1 MSQDRIESA
10 KRPTPSSIIKEG
22 REWINTP
29 YHHQAMVKCVG
40 VDCVGFIVGVG
51 LNTGALILT
60 KQQIKEYAGYG
71 RLPNPNKMG
80 RVMRRYLNP
89 LPNREP
95 VVGDIA
101 WLEWRAGLPMH
112 LALVGEL
119 NGTATL
125 LHALGDVGKVVEHT
139 LSKQWEERIVSF
151 WRYPELF

>member
-1 MSQDRIESA
+1 MSPDRTKSL
-10 KRPTPSSIIKEG
+10 KRPTPNSILVEA

-29 YHHQAMVKCVG
+29 YHHQAKVKGVG

-51 LNTGALILT
+51 LNTGALLLT

-71 RLPNPNKMG
+71 RLPNPNMMG

-89 LPNREP
+89 LPHRDL
-95 VVGDIA
+95 VVGNIA

-119 NGTATL
+119 NGVPTL
-125 LHALGDVGKVVEHT
+125 IHALGDVGKVVEHSLT
-139 LSKQWEERIVSF
+139 QQWEDRIVSL
-151 WRYPELF
+151 WQYPGLH